1 MYDIL
6 TDVFSISITIN
17 NTLHVVVVDL
27 LFAPRDVILI
37 MRMITH
43 GLNIA
48 YGLWL
53 GYCSSM

>member
-27 LFAPRDVILI
+27 SFAPRGVILI
-37 MRMITH
+37 RRMMSH
-43 GLNIA
+43 GLNIV
-48 YGLWL
+48 YGL
-53 GYCSSM
+53 

>member
-27 LFAPRDVILI
+27 LFGPRGVILI
-37 MRMITH
+37 MRMMSH
-43 GLNIA
+43 GLNIV
-48 YGLWL
+48 YGL
-53 GYCSSM
+53 